1 MKRKPTI
8 LLSASVPNATS
19 EFAITPAERTNLD
32 EAVMSLA
39 RAIFSSGGR
48 LVFGGH
54 PTISPLIATIAGE
67 YAPPSEDVASD
78 EDPLGNVLAGIY
90 QSKLFEGCVPYE
102 TLLLFRLGFARIV
115 WTDRAYGESL
125 NDGPGTPSEKYKGS
139 LAEMRRRMIA
149 DSDPDAMVCAGG
161 MAGVDQEIE
170 TFRELRPGAPIYL
183 LEGTGGATA
192 RAATKRSPDTQVID
206 RDVLQRLRTTS
217 RNPDDEIRPAVLY
230 PIVAQLIVRAHLQPI
245 SERM

>member
-1 MKRKPTI
+1 VKRKPAI
-8 LLSASVPNATS
+8 LLSASVPNPTS
-19 EFAITPAERTNLD
+19 TFAITPAERTNLD

-39 RAIFSSGGR
+39 RALFSSGGR

-67 YAPPSEDVASD
+67 YAPPSEDVAND

-90 QSKLFEGCVPYE
+90 QSELFKGHVAFE

-115 WTDRAYGESL
+115 WTDRGEGEYL
-125 NDGPGTPSEKYKGS
+125 NDLPGTASEKYPGS

-161 MAGVDQEIE
+161 MAGVDEEIE
-170 TFRELRPGAPIYL
+170 KFRDLRPNAPIYL

-192 RAATKRSPDTQVID
+192 RAATKRSPNTHVID
-206 RDVLQRLRTTS
+206 RDLLQRLRTTS

-230 PIVAQLIVRAHLQPI
+230 PIVAQTIV
-245 SERM
+245 SELRSHQ